1 MTWPF
6 MVRVPSLQ
14 AQIIMRLRDELIFLL
29 CLPDMGHFDDLMVS
43 KPGHARVGGAKEYLT
58 AAQDQQQ
65 QLLPSHLNGRKG
77 SSTAT
82 PPPPPLEME
91 GGGGATNSA
100 VLDFCTL
107 RRGPGNGV
115 SASQRRAVQ
124 FADQPQVRWFCPVE
138 LVLPET
144 QCLSNNGI
152 IMIGKHILSSHY
164 IMAHGYWMI

>member
-1 MTWPF
+1 
-6 MVRVPSLQ
+6 MVRVALQ
-14 AQIIMRLRDELIFLL
+14 AQIIKRLRLQTNISAS
-29 CLPDMGHFDDLMVS
+29 LPDMGHFDDLMVS

-124 FADQPQVRWFCPVE
+124 FADQPQVRRFCPVE
-138 LVLPET
+138 LFFF
-144 QCLSNNGI
+144 CLT
-152 IMIGKHILSSHY
+152 
-164 IMAHGYWMI
+164 